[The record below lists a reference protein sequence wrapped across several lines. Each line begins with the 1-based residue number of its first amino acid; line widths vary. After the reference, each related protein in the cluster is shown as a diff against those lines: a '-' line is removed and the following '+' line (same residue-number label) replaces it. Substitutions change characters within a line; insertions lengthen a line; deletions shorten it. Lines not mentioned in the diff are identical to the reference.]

1 MELYTYKTRVMNRL
15 INKILLLI
23 LATTLIVACSKRE
36 AECEPIWNDAT
47 IVAYAN
53 IGQLHSKGDIANL
66 NLSTICDS
74 VNEQDKA
81 KAKVITAILHSPDTS
96 GIAIDKPAYIA
107 IKECDR
113 DLVAKDMHI
122 ALEISDVA
130 KLDATLK
137 SFVDDFNTAELSIKG
152 EKRIIDLD
160 ANTAI
165 GYDSKRLIIIY
176 RHADDNNINLRQEV
190 SKYLDYLPADMS
202 RFGNQDVAIYLD
214 IDKFAKNFTT
224 QTSALDE
231 DEETQSLECNEPYS
245 QYFEEQA
252 SAIIGLKFKNGAI
265 ALSTDCEGVS
275 EELLS
280 KLKRAN
286 TEHIKLLEPSPI
298 ALLNAGINGEAI
310 AELLDIAFNTMIEE
324 GDIIGANNELNIYK
338 NIALGVVSSI
348 DGNLMLALS
357 EANGK
362 LIDDIIDGKKLVFTT
377 ANALFTADVKDDYI
391 MQNAERYGNGILTKG
406 KNNTYSLNAFGNK
419 INIGQKEQTFYL
431 GINNSADEKSASVAD
446 QEWSNDILGSYLYAM
461 IDFNKLF
468 KSSFGTSALTN
479 SYNNIND
486 LDTRK
491 LIKLITSNVNCL
503 YILLNGDG
511 NTLHSE
517 WKLMLNDIESN
528 ALKLIVNTVYEQA

>member
-1 MELYTYKTRVMNRL
+1 MNRL

-23 LATTLIVACSKRE
+23 VTTTLIVACSKRE
-36 AECEPIWNDAT
+36 AECEPTWNDAT
-47 IVAYAN
+47 IVAYVN
-53 IGQLHSKGDIANL
+53 IGQLHSKADIGSLNL
-66 NLSTICDS
+66 NAICNS
-74 VNEQDKA
+74 IAEQDKA
-81 KAKVITAILHSPDTS
+81 KAEVITAILHSPDTS

-113 DLVAKDMHI
+113 DLVVQDMHI
-122 ALEISDVA
+122 ALEVSDAA

-137 SFVDDFNTAELSIKG
+137 SFSDDFDNTELSIKG
-152 EKRIIDLD
+152 EKRIISLD
-160 ANTAI
+160 ANTAV
-165 GYDSKRLIIIY
+165 GYDTKRLIIIY
-176 RHADDNNINLRQEV
+176 RQADDNSINPQQEV
-190 SKYLDYLPADMS
+190 SNYLDYLPADMS
-202 RFGNQDVAIYLD
+202 RFCNQDAAIYID

-224 QTSALDE
+224 ESSALNE
-231 DEETQSLECNEPYS
+231 DAETQTMESDEPYS

-265 ALSTDCEGVS
+265 ALSADCEGVS

-280 KLKRAN
+280 KLKRGN

-310 AELLDIAFNTMIEE
+310 AELLDMVFNTMIEE

-348 DGNLMLALS
+348 DGNLLLALS

-391 MQNAERYGNGILTKG
+391 MQNVERYGNTILTKG
-406 KNNTYSLNAFGNK
+406 KNGTYSINAFGNK
-419 INIGQKEQTFYL
+419 INIGQKGQTFYL
-431 GINNSADEKSASVAD
+431 GINNSADEKSVSVAN

-468 KSSFGTSALTN
+468 KSSFGTAALTN
-479 SYNNIND
+479 SYNNIHD
-486 LDTRK
+486 HDTRK
-491 LIKLITSNVNCL
+491 LIKLITDNINRLC
-503 YILLNGDG
+503 ILINGDG

-517 WKLMLNDIESN
+517 WKVMLNNTDSN
-528 ALKLIVNTVYEQA
+528 ALKLIVNTVYEQV